1 MATSGDKELVFAS
14 ITFLISL
21 LEKSAEDY
29 FLSIKKV
36 LYIFKKR
43 DFVILMLRDF
53 IKRDSKIC

>member
-14 ITFLISL
+14 ITFIISL

-29 FLSIKKV
+29 FLSIKKI